1 MSNEPPSTFQRRTL
15 WTAATGV
22 GLVVIGAIAA
32 GLIWL
37 SAQVLSFLQPVLVPL
52 AIAGIIAY
60 LLEPIIRWLQN
71 RGLPRKRAFLSVYL
85 AFNLGVVLLALSVI
99 PTLIGEAGELYA
111 SRVQIQE
118 QAGRYF
124 NKTIRSL
131 ENRYPLTHSLTRRF
145 FRDSGPPAPKE
156 DAPAPEPGE
165 PGPAG
170 APVPPAGD
178 AAAPADP
185 VDAAAEPAPSSADA
199 SGPDPAYH
207 LNWEAITAWFSER
220 YMLLLSRAWEFI
232 GSRIGGVFVFFGYL
246 LGLFLVPIYLYYFLK
261 ESAVIAENWQH
272 YLPLRASRFKDEVVG
287 VLKEINGY
295 LIAFFRGQMVVS
307 IIDGILISICLALIG
322 MPYSIL
328 IGVFVAVL
336 GLIPYIGNLLCL
348 IPAVLI
354 SIAHF
359 SVRDNQLFGIQQIWI
374 YPLIV
379 VAIFFVTQQIN
390 SLFTAPR
397 IVGDSVGLHPF
408 TVIFSVLFWSLL
420 IGGFLGAL
428 LAVPLT
434 ASIKV
439 LFKRYIWERSIQ
451 PGPGGDP
458 EKQEA

>member
-1 MSNEPPSTFQRRTL
+1 MSEEPSSYPTPFQRRTL
-15 WTAATGV
+15 WTAATGL
-22 GLVVIGAIAA
+22 GLVVIGVIGV

-37 SAQVLSFLQPVLVPL
+37 SARVLSFLQPVLVPL
-52 AIAGIIAY
+52 AVAGIIAY
-60 LLEPIIRWLQN
+60 LLEPVIRWLQK
-71 RGLPRKRAFLSVYL
+71 RGLPRKRAFLSVYF

-99 PTLIGEAGELYA
+99 PTLIREAGELYA
-111 SRVQIQE
+111 SRDAIQQ

-124 NKTIRSL
+124 NRTIRSL

-145 FRDSGPPAPKE
+145 FRDSNPAAPK
-156 DAPAPEPGE
+156 DGSIAPGQPDSP
-165 PGPAG
+165 G
-170 APVPPAGD
+170 APVAQPGDSTEPPATD
-178 AAAPADP
+178 AA
-185 VDAAAEPAPSSADA
+185 
-199 SGPDPAYH
+199 PDPADSAAAGPDYH
-207 LNWEAITAWFSER
+207 LNWEAVTGWLSDKYI
-220 YMLLLSRAWEFI
+220 LLLSRAWEFI

-246 LGLFLVPIYLYYFLK
+246 LGLLLVPIYLYYFLK
-261 ESAVIAENWQH
+261 ESAVITKNWQH
-272 YLPLRASRFKDEVVG
+272 YLPLRASHFKDEVVDA
-287 VLKEINGY
+287 LKEINGY

-307 IIDGILISICLALIG
+307 IIDGFLISVCLALIG

-359 SVRDNQLFGIQQIWI
+359 SVGKNQLFGIEQIWI

-428 LAVPLT
+428 MAVPLT

-439 LFKRYIWERSIQ
+439 LFRRYIWERRVNPLSAA
-451 PGPGGDP
+451 DP
-458 EKQEA
+458 EEQMA